1 MRSDDEKEYLI
12 QAIDALRRD
21 VLIISPEF
29 RIVAANR
36 HAEEKREGRII
47 GQVCHRLLY
56 RRESPCNECPA
67 VEAMRTGLPSN
78 MKERFAVNAPP
89 RSLSCFPLFDG
100 DRIKALAMVDYD
112 LSRVTNLEEDYQRA
126 NTFLRNTLLNAVD
139 GIIAADMTGKVIIFN
154 QAASEVTGYSI
165 AEALD
170 ALYIWQI
177 YPDDGRQN
185 AREIM
190 RQLRGEGYGG
200 RGKLKRYH
208 IDIVGKKGERIPISL
223 YASIIYEEEREIATI
238 GFFHDL
244 RERLRMN
251 AELERAQ
258 VQLLQAEKM
267 ASLGKLAA
275 GVAHQLNNPLG
286 SITLFAQLMIEEHD
300 LPAPAEEDLRR
311 IIQDAE
317 RCRDTVRELLE
328 FARQTCQKMQP
339 QDINRA
345 LSRTLFLLKNQA
357 LFQNIE
363 IVCAL
368 EEHLPTV
375 RADIQQLNHLFMN
388 LILNAAQAMQ
398 NQGRLDL
405 RTSVTPDAK
414 FVYVEVSD
422 TGPGIDPKN
431 LPHIFEPFF
440 TTKDPGEG
448 TGLGLSMAYSIV
460 QNHGGQ
466 IRVDSAPGRGTTF
479 IVTLPVAG
487 PPNKGDT
494 SEPIS

>member
-36 HAEEKREGRII
+36 HAEEKREARII

-56 RRESPCNECPA
+56 GRESPCNECPA
-67 VEAMRTGLPSN
+67 VETMRTGLPIN
-78 MKERFAVNAPP
+78 MKERFAVNTPP
-89 RSLSCFPLFDG
+89 RSVSCFPIFDG

-112 LSRVTNLEEDYQRA
+112 LSRVTNLEESYQRA

-139 GIIAADMTGKVIIFN
+139 GIIASDMTGKVIIFN
-154 QAASEVTGYSI
+154 QAAAEVTGYSI

-190 RQLRGEGYGG
+190 RQLRGQGYGG
-200 RGKLKRYH
+200 RGKLKCYH
-208 IDIVGKKGERIPISL
+208 IDIVGKTGERIPISL

-258 VQLLQAEKM
+258 VQMLQAEKM

-286 SITLFAQLMIEEHD
+286 SITLFTQLMIEEHD
-300 LPAPAEEDLRR
+300 LPSAAKEDLRR

-328 FARQTCQKMQP
+328 FARQTRQKMQP

-363 IVCAL
+363 IICRL
-368 EEHLPTV
+368 EENLPAV

-405 RTSVTPDAK
+405 KTSMKPDATR
-414 FVYVEVSD
+414 VYIEVSD
-422 TGPGIDPKN
+422 TGPGIDPEI

-466 IRVDSAPGRGTTF
+466 IRVESAPERGTTF

-487 PPNKGDT
+487 PPKKGDS
-494 SEPIS
+494 SEPIA